1 MRNQAKSGYT
11 LPFTVVMLVVIGLL
25 SFSLYG
31 MVRNERIEAA
41 RRYGSIQASLELESG
56 VNYAFHRMQHNGR
69 PWLTD
74 SLAHA
79 SANGK
84 IRFSLTQEQDGA
96 FAKLTVYNHDSSRT
110 FSARTGFNIPSSPAL
125 VMLTPQANISLAGNA
140 RIEGGT
146 AVRTG
151 SISYSTHYKM
161 HAERDA
167 FFDTVYVGEN
177 LPYFDT
183 LSVYPELGM
192 DQFTTEFTNDL
203 CIFDGTDMVGNG
215 TPVRCKTVVMQGDS
229 RCLSCRI
236 DADKVT
242 LRGRATLENADIR
255 SRNILMK
262 DTVMVSGTFFAQET
276 LQVSLERKQEKN
288 LRLIVQGR
296 KTGEVDYAGALN
308 IDKLKASDVA
318 VLFIGHN
325 WSETF
330 RGIPVNIAE
339 DVELRGALISFGI
352 TDFRGKLTG
361 RAIAMHFGFYE
372 GETLW
377 RGFLRG
383 GQIIGDT
390 AIHTFV
396 PHIIY
401 LGGEASYEKI

>member
-1 MRNQAKSGYT
+1 MRIQAKSGYT
-11 LPFTVVMLVVIGLL
+11 LPFTIVVLVVIGLL

-31 MVRNERIEAA
+31 MVKNERIEAS
-41 RRYGSIQASLELESG
+41 RRYRSIQASLELESG
-56 VNYAFHRMQHNGR
+56 VNYAFHRMQRNGK

-74 SLAHA
+74 SLMHA
-79 SANGK
+79 SANGE
-84 IRFSLTQEQDGA
+84 IQFSLSQKQDGA
-96 FAKLTVYNHDSSRT
+96 FGNLTVYNHDSSRS

-125 VMLTPQANISLAGNA
+125 VLLTPQANISLVGNA

-161 HAERDA
+161 HAEKDA
-167 FFDTVYVGEN
+167 YFDTVFVGEN

-183 LSVYPELGM
+183 LSVYPELGK
-192 DQFTTEFTNDL
+192 DQFSTEYTNDL
-203 CIFDGTDMVGNG
+203 CIFDGTDVVGKG
-215 TPVRCKTVVMQGDS
+215 TQVRCKTVVMQGDS
-229 RCLSCRI
+229 RCVSCKI
-236 DADKVT
+236 DADQIT
-242 LRGRATLENADIR
+242 LRGRSTLEDADIR
-255 SRNILMK
+255 GRNIQLK
-262 DTVMVSGTFFAQET
+262 DSALVSGTFFAQET
-276 LQVSLERKQEKN
+276 LHVSLERKQEKN

-296 KTGEVDYAGALN
+296 KTSEVDYAGSLN

-318 VLFIGHN
+318 VLFIGNN
-325 WSETF
+325 WSETL
-330 RGIPVNIAE
+330 RGIPVTVAE

-390 AIHTFV
+390 TIHTFV